1 MSAHMDELIAQ
12 FSKFQSKIRE
22 AEARFEGVGDMQ
34 QQIAE
39 LRHSATSPDGT
50 VTVVAG
56 AGGSVTDLTLSPSAM
71 RLDHSQLASVIL
83 STLRQAVAGAV
94 QQQAGIVDETFGDTF
109 GLNTSERVRE
119 AQAEAFGTP
128 ERDTPELAPQPP
140 SRPCRPR
147 PDDDYFEDQG
157 PILRR

>member
-22 AEARFEGVGDMQ
+22 AEARFEGVGDKQ

-39 LRHSATSPDGT
+39 IRHSVTSSDGT
-50 VTVVAG
+50 VTV
-56 AGGSVTDLTLSPSAM
+56 
-71 RLDHSQLASVIL
+71 
-83 STLRQAVAGAV
+83 VAGAV

-119 AQAEAFGTP
+119 AQAEAFGAA
-128 ERDTPELAPQPP
+128 EQDTPEQAPQQS
-140 SRPCRPR
+140 SRPSRPR
-147 PDDDYFEDQG
+147 PDDDYFDDQG